1 MNPYTY
7 KAISLEHH
15 NKKLEDIFQLEKK
28 MIMSHRKENES
39 LEEKKVWGIPG

>member
-28 MIMSHRKENES
+28 NDYES
-39 LEEKKVWGIPG
+39 QKRE